1 MAFTESERAELIA
14 ALVHTA
20 TMVEGL
26 LKIAE
31 TLLASLRADARPPE
45 QELRELEL
53 QANTWRRQL
62 DILRRRLTT
71 LTVEPPERPQ

>member
-1 MAFTESERAELIA
+1 
-14 ALVHTA
+14 
-20 TMVEGL
+20 MVEGL

-31 TLLASLRADARPPE
+31 TLLASLRADARPSE